1 MSTPGLVYGLN
12 QQITAPGSLG
22 IGNVKDEA
30 KIRFVTSFAGPA
42 NLFRV
47 RARIVGQGSWNTIAD
62 LTGIVNTVVDVFT
75 WDEIEVICLVYDST
89 ATSVKIVASSF
100 DNAVGPTFQLP
111 DSTEVEGNII
121 KFTSIDNSIIFT
133 GDPLTGE
140 IDFSA
145 AAAVSGKYVETFASG
160 DWSLNVNSYEL
171 SIPQSSHGV
180 GTDPKVQVFELSG
193 AVYDLVDLEVEVNAT
208 GDIIINV
215 SQSPDLRFTGKI
227 VIS

>member
-1 MSTPGLVYGLN
+1 MSVPGLVYGLN
-12 QQITAPGSLG
+12 QQITGPGSLG

-30 KIRFVTSFAGPA
+30 KVRFVTSFAGPA

-47 RARIVGQGSWNTIAD
+47 RARIVGQGSWNTIAN

-75 WDEIEVICLVYDST
+75 WDEIEVICLVYDSSVN
-89 ATSVKIVASSF
+89 SVKIVATSF

-111 DSTEVEGNII
+111 DSTEVEGTVI
-121 KFTSIDNSIIFT
+121 KFTSIDNSVVFT
-133 GDPLTGE
+133 GDPVTGE
-140 IDFSA
+140 IDFSVPTA
-145 AAAVSGKYVETFASG
+145 AGKYVESFATG
-160 DWSLNVNSYEL
+160 DWSLNVDHYEL
-171 SIPQSSHGV
+171 SIPEVTHGV

-193 AVYDLVDLEVEVNAT
+193 AVYDLVDLEVEVTAT
-208 GDIIINV
+208 GDIIIKV